1 MSRTLLAQRLRFLER
16 AGVLSS
22 RPMPVGRGR
31 RYDLTASGKELAQV
45 CMEMGV
51 WGARWIELAPADYD
65 PAVVLWG
72 WKKSLALARMP
83 QRRIV
88 VRFDLRDLPK
98 QRFWLL
104 VDKPRVELCMKDPK
118 FEVDLLVMTD
128 SITLTRV
135 HAGRLDLREAQRRGT
150 WLMEGPRDL
159 VRAFPTWGG
168 LSPYADVRP
177 VVTSASA

>member
-1 MSRTLLAQRLRFLER
+1 
-16 AGVLSS
+16 
-22 RPMPVGRGR
+22 
-31 RYDLTASGKELAQV
+31 
-45 CMEMGV
+45 
-51 WGARWIELAPADYD
+51 
-65 PAVVLWG
+65 
-72 WKKSLALARMP
+72 MP

-104 VDKPRVELCMKDPK
+104 VDKPWVELCMKDPK
-118 FEVDLLVMTD
+118 FEVDLLVTTD

-135 HAGRLDLREAQRRGT
+135 HVGRLDLREAQRRGT

-168 LSPYADVRP
+168 LSPYAEVRP
-177 VVTSASA
+177 VVTAAPA